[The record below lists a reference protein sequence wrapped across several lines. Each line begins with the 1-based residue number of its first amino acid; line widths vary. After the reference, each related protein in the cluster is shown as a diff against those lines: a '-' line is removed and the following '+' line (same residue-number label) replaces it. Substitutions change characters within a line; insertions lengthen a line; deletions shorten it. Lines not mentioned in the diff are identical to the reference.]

1 MSLLFLA
8 IIFLSIVIMLRLKQP
23 LYLAIL
29 TAMALAIL
37 LFQLPLQTV
46 STTLIQS
53 ATSASTISILLIFY
67 LIAYLQRM
75 LESRGSLTLAKDSL
89 DQLFLNRR
97 MTVALAPMLLGTL
110 PSASIILISGD
121 IVEKSVG
128 DYMTK
133 DEKAFVASY
142 YRHIPESF
150 LPTYTSIILAIS
162 LTNGK
167 VSVGAFILGMVPVV
181 VIMLLL
187 GHVLFLRRIPKTP
200 VTRLTQSKRDSI
212 TGLIRGSWPILS
224 LPVS

>member
-89 DQLFLNRR
+89 D
-97 MTVALAPMLLGTL
+97 
-110 PSASIILISGD
+110 
-121 IVEKSVG
+121 
-128 DYMTK
+128 
-133 DEKAFVASY
+133 
-142 YRHIPESF
+142 
-150 LPTYTSIILAIS
+150 
-162 LTNGK
+162 
-167 VSVGAFILGMVPVV
+167 
-181 VIMLLL
+181 
-187 GHVLFLRRIPKTP
+187 
-200 VTRLTQSKRDSI
+200 
-212 TGLIRGSWPILS
+212 
-224 LPVS
+224 